1 MWNARRGSNPSVPA
15 LLIVSDDKSRGQAIS
30 HALGEGVAARSVQ
43 TAADALEALRRNVWS
58 LLVVEAPLSGMAMDE
73 FLHQCQELAPK
84 ASCIVL
90 GDEELLAQM
99 EKAEFSDY
107 LFAVLSPSVTKWAL
121 NHLIRRALDSVAL
134 TEENVR
140 LAWQSQNLYKGSL
153 RAISAALD
161 AKDTY
166 THGHSFR
173 VTQYSLA
180 IAHQMQL
187 SVADINDIEIGGMLH
202 DIGKIGIPESI
213 LQKPGK
219 LTPEEYLVI
228 KSHPMRGYRMLMTLP
243 GMESV
248 LRIVRHHHERT
259 DGNGYPDGLSG
270 DRIPLLARILS
281 VADAYDAMTSNRT
294 YRVAMSHAEAVVEVQ
309 RNAGTQF
316 DPQMVK
322 AFIGL
327 REMAEVRKVL
337 EQAPDLPAF
346 SPAVM
351 ATQRMLAEAEPELR
365 KLAGVISSDQ
375 AMTGKVLRLVNSA
388 HYSLSRTVSDVG
400 QAVALIG
407 LNDLHRILVTIAAQ
421 PLLSGRKGYDLWFHS
436 LSCAISAE
444 MLARRTSDADPGEAF
459 TAGLLH
465 DVGIS
470 LLQRYFP
477 GSYERAITLEH
488 SGTAGFSSEVVV
500 FGVDHATV
508 GAWLLETWGL
518 DASLCD
524 AVRYHHDPYMAT
536 NPLCFLIALANSLA
550 HGLDPKPSL
559 RSIDGDWLERFHL
572 APEEINGFLQEV
584 RERTAEFTAS
594 VQPAMI
600 GSS

>member
-1 MWNARRGSNPSVPA
+1 MWNTAKAIPSSMSVLLVGEDKARAESAARALGESVPA
-15 LLIVSDDKSRGQAIS
+15 RI
-30 HALGEGVAARSVQ
+30 VQ
-43 TAADALEALRRNVWS
+43 TASDALDEISRTVWS
-58 LLVVEAPLSGMAMDE
+58 VLVVEEPLSGMPTDE
-73 FLHQCQELAPK
+73 FLRRCRDAAPQ
-84 ASCIVL
+84 SFCI
-90 GDEELLAQM
+90 LLANQDLLNRL
-99 EKAEFSDY
+99 ESGDSGEY
-107 LFAVLSPSVTKWAL
+107 LFSALPKSVSVWSLT
-121 NHLIRRALDSVAL
+121 HLILRALETKKLGA
-134 TEENVR
+134 ENAR
-140 LAWQSQNLYKGSL
+140 LAWQSQNMYKGSL

-180 IAHQMQL
+180 IAHQLEL
-187 SVADINDIEIGGMLH
+187 SAADINDLEIGGMLH

-219 LTPEEYLVI
+219 LTAEEYGVV

-259 DGNGYPDGLSG
+259 DGSGYPDGLCG
-270 DRIPLLARILS
+270 EQIPLLARVLS

-294 YRVAMSHAEAVVEVQ
+294 YRAAMSHAAAVIEVQ

-327 REMAEVRKVL
+327 REMAEVRQVL

-346 SPAVM
+346 SPAVL
-351 ATQRMLAEAEPELR
+351 ATQRMLTQAEPELR
-365 KLAGVISSDQ
+365 QLAGVISSDQ

-388 HYSLSRTVSDVG
+388 HYSLSRTINDVG

-407 LNDLHRILVTIAAQ
+407 LRDLHRLLVTIAAQ

-436 LSCAISAE
+436 LTCAIGAE
-444 MLARRTSDADPGEAF
+444 LLARRTPDIDPGEAF

-470 LLQRYFP
+470 LFQRYFP
-477 GSYERAITLEH
+477 GSYERAIQLEH

-500 FGVDHATV
+500 FGVDHASV

-518 DASLCD
+518 DAALCD
-524 AVRYHHDPYMAT
+524 AVRFHHDPYMAT
-536 NPLCFLIALANSLA
+536 QPLCFLVALANWLA
-550 HGLDPKPSL
+550 HGLDPTPSP
-559 RSIDGDWLERFHL
+559 RTWNGDWLERFHL
-572 APEEINGFLQEV
+572 APDDIDGILQQI
-584 RERTAEFTAS
+584 RQRTSEFTAS
-594 VQPAMI
+594 VQPAI
-600 GSS
+600 HAE